1 VRYAREDRD
10 SLEALARVL
19 VPTPGGA
26 SLPLAQLADIV
37 FVPGP
42 QVIHSENT
50 FLTSTVLFDRMAS
63 VSEGAAVEEAQAHL
77 ARAIANGELRVPDGV
92 SYRFAGTHENQIRS
106 EKRLLLLVPIALGVV
121 FVLLVLQF
129 KRVRTAAILASGV
142 AVALSGGFLV
152 LWLYGQ
158 PWFLNVSL
166 GGVSLQDRF
175 HVGAVPLSVATWVG
189 LIALIGLATDDGVV
203 MVTYLRQSFR
213 RSPPDSVAAVRMRTV
228 EAGVRRI
235 RACLMTTATTLLALL
250 PVVGSSGRG
259 ADVMV
264 SLALPVLGGMTVAL
278 VTLFV
283 VPVLWCAC
291 EERSLSDGS

>member
-1 VRYAREDRD
+1 
-10 SLEALARVL
+10 
-19 VPTPGGA
+19 
-26 SLPLAQLADIV
+26 
-37 FVPGP
+37 
-42 QVIHSENT
+42 
-50 FLTSTVLFDRMAS
+50 M
-63 VSEGAAVEEAQAHL
+63 
-77 ARAIANGELRVPDGV
+77 
-92 SYRFAGTHENQIRS
+92 SYRFAGTYENQLRS
-106 EKRLLLLVPIALGVV
+106 EQRLLLLVPLALGVV

-129 KRVRTAAILASGV
+129 KRARTALILASGV

-158 PWFLNVSL
+158 PWFLDVSL
-166 GGVSLQDRF
+166 GGVALQDRF
-175 HVGAVPLSVATWVG
+175 HVGTVPLSVATWVG

-203 MVTYLRQSFR
+203 MVTYLRQTFGGA
-213 RSPPDSVAAVRMRTV
+213 PPDSVAAVRARTV

-250 PVVGSSGRG
+250 PVVGSSGQG

-283 VPVLWCAC
+283 VPVLWCAA
-291 EERSLSDGS
+291 EERSLGQVR